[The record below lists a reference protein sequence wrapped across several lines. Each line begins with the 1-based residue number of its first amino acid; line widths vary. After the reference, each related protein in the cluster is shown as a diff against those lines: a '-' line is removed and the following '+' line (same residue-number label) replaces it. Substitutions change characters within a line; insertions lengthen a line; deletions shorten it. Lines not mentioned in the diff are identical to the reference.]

1 MKTLDQILEGLP
13 EERRQHIEARAE
25 ELILEEHAL
34 RRLRKARKLTQEHM
48 AELLGVR
55 QDSISRL
62 ERRSDLLLSTL
73 RGYIEAMGGSL
84 QLLVKFDDDQAVP
97 VRSFVDIEDNP
108 RCMRAWTF
116 ARPYHDPVQLVVSC
130 SGADIANTNFEQW
143 AINGS
148 FPPVVSAPP
157 QAAFGPV
164 LVYRYDAPPHHK
176 ARDREGQPAQEN
188 AYLADW

>member
-84 QLLVKFDDDQAVP
+84 QLVVKFDDDHAVP
-97 VRSFVDIEDNP
+97 VRSFVDLEDNS
-108 RCMRAWTF
+108 RCMGAWTF
-116 ARPYHDPVQLVVSC
+116 ACSYHDPVQLVVSC
-130 SGADIANTNFEQW
+130 SGADIANTNFEPW
-143 AINGS
+143 AIKGYA
-148 FPPVVSAPP
+148 PQAAPP

-188 AYLADW
+188 ACLADW